1 MTISAKGLPD
11 GVTTDI
17 RRAHFPLGNDT
28 LDDPE
33 TAVCITE
40 GPLKA
45 DAAVELKGNRKMFF
59 IALHGTS
66 NTKTLPAIFAWLKG
80 KGVETVFNVFDM
92 DRNVLR

>member
-17 RRAHFPLGNDT
+17 SQAHFPLGNDS
-28 LDDPE
+28 LNDPE

-45 DAAVELKGNRKMFF
+45 DAAVELKGNRKIFF
-59 IALHGTS
+59 IA
-66 NTKTLPAIFAWLKG
+66 AA
-80 KGVETVFNVFDM
+80 
-92 DRNVLR
+92 RNVQYQNLASNFRMAERQRC